1 MTSCTSR
8 LPAPPFLL
16 SVGSSSNSTQP
27 PPCISLSASVTSA
40 GVQQHAAAAAAV
52 TTAAT
57 TAAAAPP
64 LLAARAGGNAPAPPF
79 VHPGVFIGTKQLAYA
94 RAQAKIG
101 GTPFNVTLAK
111 AISNTYVNTR
121 NASSMSL
128 DWNGTISCGFFD
140 RPDYGC
146 RNESSD
152 SVAVEVNA
160 MLWAVTGDETWAVR
174 AISILNFYG
183 RQLRGYADW
192 GNGKLEAAWSADK
205 FARAAELLA
214 TTGAPWAPADADAFR
229 KMLQD
234 ASVPMLYNGSC
245 YNGNWELAMIEALS
259 SIAVFTNN
267 ATLFAHAIDM
277 WRERV
282 PAYFY
287 LEEEDGLWQNH
298 KTPPHRH

>member
-1 MTSCTSR
+1 M
-8 LPAPPFLL
+8 
-16 SVGSSSNSTQP
+16 GM
-27 PPCISLSASVTSA
+27 
-40 GVQQHAAAAAAV
+40 QQHGAAAAAA
-52 TTAAT
+52 TAAT
-57 TAAAAPP
+57 PP
-64 LLAARAGGNAPAPPF
+64 LLAVAADVNASAPAF
-79 VHPGVFIGTKQLAYA
+79 VHPGVFIGIKQLEYV

-111 AISNTYVNTR
+111 AMSNTYVNTR
-121 NASSMSL
+121 NKSLMSAN
-128 DWNGTISCGFFD
+128 WNGTISCGFFD

-160 MLWAVTGDETWAVR
+160 MLWAVTGDERWAVR
-174 AISILNFYG
+174 AIAILNFYG
-183 RQLRGYADW
+183 KQLRGYANW

-214 TTGAPWAPADADAFR
+214 TTGAPWALADVDAFR
-229 KMLQD
+229 KMLQE

-287 LEEEDGLWQNH
+287 VEEEDG
-298 KTPPHRH
+298 P